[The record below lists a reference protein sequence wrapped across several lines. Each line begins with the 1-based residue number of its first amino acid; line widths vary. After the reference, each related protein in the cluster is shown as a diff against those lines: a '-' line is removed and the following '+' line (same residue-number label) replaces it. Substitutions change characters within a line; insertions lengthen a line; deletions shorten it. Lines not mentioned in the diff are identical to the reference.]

1 MMKLIKNNL
10 LKKISL
16 SFLILIIPFFEFINV
31 NFYKI
36 DSIVYK
42 QLSIYMLV
50 TFILFYLSF
59 YFFYIF
65 SKNIEKTICFFLTI
79 SFSFWIFFK
88 FEPIRLFTSSMTD
101 LFIKSSIL
109 QLFLALFFLIVTIII
124 FFLLIKKNRYS
135 KIFFSFF
142 SYFILIQLLVL
153 MFNLFFLIKNNFF
166 DKELINKNTLTP
178 TSLFSNKEI
187 EKIRTNKDNKNI
199 YFIIMDGMASLE
211 QYEFLLREANF
222 FSDKTQKYIKDNR
235 QFFLK
240 KNFTYIENSY
250 STFNDTHHTLG
261 SIMNLK
267 PLELNKLNKKSLKYQ
282 NLLYPAVLTKNK
294 FEINN
299 FPNLIEDLY
308 KIDYDFK
315 WLGYKLNCKFVNPN
329 LCYDYENK
337 KSYKNKSIIN
347 FYILKSFLINTP
359 TLELYG
365 FFRNKL
371 KIDITLP
378 DREKIKL
385 NEKNDLNSRN
395 EVLSEFIL
403 NVKKYQKNNI
413 NYFYFIHNIL
423 PSDPFIFDEDCN
435 KKNHVK
441 DDGDMNIY
449 LKNYSKNYKCA
460 LKKIKEFIEFIDLH
474 DPDAI
479 VVFQA
484 DHGEKITL
492 NRNNNKYKI
501 FNLIKVPNLCKKYL
515 TNEIDSVNAV
525 RLSINCATGT
535 KVKLLKR
542 KIYSE

>member
-1 MMKLIKNNL
+1 M
-10 LKKISL
+10 
-16 SFLILIIPFFEFINV
+16 F
-31 NFYKI
+31 
-36 DSIVYK
+36 D
-42 QLSIYMLV
+42 
-50 TFILFYLSF
+50 
-59 YFFYIF
+59 
-65 SKNIEKTICFFLTI
+65 
-79 SFSFWIFFK
+79 
-88 FEPIRLFTSSMTD
+88 
-101 LFIKSSIL
+101 
-109 QLFLALFFLIVTIII
+109 LFFLV
-124 FFLLIKKNRYS
+124 
-135 KIFFSFF
+135 
-142 SYFILIQLLVL
+142 
-153 MFNLFFLIKNNFF
+153 KNNYF
-166 DKELINKNTLTP
+166 DKELINKNTLIP
-178 TSLFSNKEI
+178 NSLFSNKEI
-187 EKIRTNKDNKNI
+187 EKIKTNKDNKNI
-199 YFIIMDGMASLE
+199 YFVIMDGMASLE
-211 QYEFLLREANF
+211 QYEFLLKEANF
-222 FSDKTQKYIKDNR
+222 YSEKIQKYIKDNK

-240 KNFTYIENSY
+240 KNFIYIENSY

-267 PLELNKLNKKSLKYQ
+267 PLELNKFNKKSLKYQ
-282 NLLYPAVLTKNK
+282 NSLYPSVLSKNK

-299 FPNLIEDLY
+299 FPNLINDLY

-337 KSYKNKSIIN
+337 RSYKSKSIIN

-371 KIDITLP
+371 KLDITLP
-378 DREKIKL
+378 DREKMKL
-385 NEKNDLNSRN
+385 NKKNDLNSRN

-403 NVKKYQKNNI
+403 NVKKYQKNHKS
-413 NYFYFIHNIL
+413 YFYFIHNIL
-423 PSDPFIFDEDCN
+423 PSDPFIFDEACN
-435 KKNHVK
+435 KKNHVN
-441 DDGDMNIY
+441 DDGDMSIY
-449 LKNYSKNYKCA
+449 LENYSKNYKCA
-460 LKKIKEFIEFIDLH
+460 LKKVKEFIEFIDLH

-501 FNLIKVPNLCKKYL
+501 FNLIKVTNLCKKYL

-525 RLSINCATGT
+525 RLAISCATGT

>member
-1 MMKLIKNNL
+1 
-10 LKKISL
+10 
-16 SFLILIIPFFEFINV
+16 
-31 NFYKI
+31 
-36 DSIVYK
+36 
-42 QLSIYMLV
+42 
-50 TFILFYLSF
+50 
-59 YFFYIF
+59 
-65 SKNIEKTICFFLTI
+65 
-79 SFSFWIFFK
+79 
-88 FEPIRLFTSSMTD
+88 
-101 LFIKSSIL
+101 
-109 QLFLALFFLIVTIII
+109 
-124 FFLLIKKNRYS
+124 
-135 KIFFSFF
+135 
-142 SYFILIQLLVL
+142 

-240 KNFTYIENSY
+240 KNFTYIEDSY

>member
-1 MMKLIKNNL
+1 M
-10 LKKISL
+10 
-16 SFLILIIPFFEFINV
+16 F
-31 NFYKI
+31 
-36 DSIVYK
+36 D
-42 QLSIYMLV
+42 
-50 TFILFYLSF
+50 
-59 YFFYIF
+59 
-65 SKNIEKTICFFLTI
+65 
-79 SFSFWIFFK
+79 
-88 FEPIRLFTSSMTD
+88 
-101 LFIKSSIL
+101 
-109 QLFLALFFLIVTIII
+109 LFFLV
-124 FFLLIKKNRYS
+124 
-135 KIFFSFF
+135 
-142 SYFILIQLLVL
+142 
-153 MFNLFFLIKNNFF
+153 KNNYF
-166 DKELINKNTLTP
+166 DKELINKNTLIP
-178 TSLFSNKEI
+178 NSLFSNKEI
-187 EKIRTNKDNKNI
+187 EKIKTNKDNKNI
-199 YFIIMDGMASLE
+199 YFVIMDGMASLE
-211 QYEFLLREANF
+211 QYEFLLKEANF
-222 FSDKTQKYIKDNR
+222 YSEKIQKYIKDNK

-240 KNFTYIENSY
+240 KNFIYIENSY

-267 PLELNKLNKKSLKYQ
+267 PLELNKFNKKSLKYQ
-282 NLLYPAVLTKNK
+282 NSLYPSVLSKNK

-299 FPNLIEDLY
+299 FPNLINDLY

-337 KSYKNKSIIN
+337 RSYKSKSIIN

-371 KIDITLP
+371 KLDITLP
-378 DREKIKL
+378 DREKMKL
-385 NEKNDLNSRN
+385 NKKNDLNSRN

-403 NVKKYQKNNI
+403 NVKKYQKNHKS
-413 NYFYFIHNIL
+413 YFYFIHNIL

-435 KKNHVK
+435 KKNHVN
-441 DDGDMNIY
+441 DDGDMSIY
-449 LKNYSKNYKCA
+449 LENYSKNYKCA
-460 LKKIKEFIEFIDLH
+460 LKKVKEFIEFIDLH

-501 FNLIKVPNLCKKYL
+501 FNLIKVTNLCKKYL

-525 RLSINCATGT
+525 RLAISCATGT

>member
-1 MMKLIKNNL
+1 
-10 LKKISL
+10 
-16 SFLILIIPFFEFINV
+16 
-31 NFYKI
+31 
-36 DSIVYK
+36 
-42 QLSIYMLV
+42 
-50 TFILFYLSF
+50 
-59 YFFYIF
+59 
-65 SKNIEKTICFFLTI
+65 
-79 SFSFWIFFK
+79 
-88 FEPIRLFTSSMTD
+88 
-101 LFIKSSIL
+101 
-109 QLFLALFFLIVTIII
+109 
-124 FFLLIKKNRYS
+124 
-135 KIFFSFF
+135 
-142 SYFILIQLLVL
+142 
-153 MFNLFFLIKNNFF
+153 MFDLFFLIKNNFF
-166 DKELINKNTLTP
+166 DKEYINKNTLTP
-178 TSLFSNKEI
+178 NSLFSNKEI
-187 EKIRTNKDNKNI
+187 EKIKTSKDNKNI
-199 YFIIMDGMASLE
+199 YFVIMDGMASLE
-211 QYEFLLREANF
+211 QYEFLLKEANF
-222 FSDKTQKYIKDNR
+222 FSEKIQKYIKDNK
-235 QFFLK
+235 QFFLR
-240 KNFTYIENSY
+240 KNFIYIENSY

-267 PLELNKLNKKSLKYQ
+267 PLELNKFNKKSLKYQ
-282 NLLYPAVLTKNK
+282 NSLYPSVLSKNK

-299 FPNLIEDLY
+299 FPNLIKDLY

-337 KSYKNKSIIN
+337 KSYKSKSIIN

-371 KIDITLP
+371 KLDITLP
-378 DREKIKL
+378 DREKMKL
-385 NEKNDLNSRN
+385 NKKNDLNSRN

-403 NVKKYQKNNI
+403 NVKKYQKNHTS
-413 NYFYFIHNIL
+413 YFYFIHNIL

-435 KKNHVK
+435 KKNHVNG
-441 DDGDMNIY
+441 DGDMSIH
-449 LKNYSKNYKCA
+449 LENYSKNYKCA
-460 LKKIKEFIEFIDLH
+460 LKKVREFIEFIDLH

-525 RLSINCATGT
+525 RLAISCATGT

>member
-1 MMKLIKNNL
+1 
-10 LKKISL
+10 
-16 SFLILIIPFFEFINV
+16 
-31 NFYKI
+31 
-36 DSIVYK
+36 
-42 QLSIYMLV
+42 
-50 TFILFYLSF
+50 
-59 YFFYIF
+59 
-65 SKNIEKTICFFLTI
+65 
-79 SFSFWIFFK
+79 
-88 FEPIRLFTSSMTD
+88 
-101 LFIKSSIL
+101 
-109 QLFLALFFLIVTIII
+109 
-124 FFLLIKKNRYS
+124 
-135 KIFFSFF
+135 
-142 SYFILIQLLVL
+142 
-153 MFNLFFLIKNNFF
+153 MFDLFFLIKNNFF

-178 TSLFSNKEI
+178 NSLFSNKEI

-211 QYEFLLREANF
+211 QYEFLLKEANF
-222 FSDKTQKYIKDNR
+222 FSEKTQKYIKDNK

-240 KNFTYIENSY
+240 KNFKYIENSY

-267 PLELNKLNKKSLKYQ
+267 PLELNKFNKKSLKYQ

-299 FPNLIEDLY
+299 FPNLIKDLY
-308 KIDYDFK
+308 KIDYHFK

-365 FFRNKL
+365 FLRNKL
-371 KIDITLP
+371 KFDITLP

-395 EVLSEFIL
+395 EVLSDFIL

-413 NYFYFIHNIL
+413 SYFYFIHNIL

-435 KKNHVK
+435 KKNHVN
-441 DDGDMNIY
+441 DNGDMSIY
-449 LKNYSKNYKCA
+449 LENYSKNYKCA

-515 TNEIDSVNAV
+515 TNEIDGVNAV
-525 RLSINCATGT
+525 RLAISCATGT